1 MAEPGPTS
9 RAVRRPAASGT
20 ISNRQWQDIRQAAR
34 LTRSEGLESITLHG
48 VCVSGFPR
56 DLQQQQRSP
65 QQPQQ
70 QKKESHTVPDDGA
83 AQSMETDDRATPVK
97 STKMLQRDAQRLK
110 EFRGRQIAKRWGHL
124 AFKFHYTV
132 VWRNWL
138 STRHDARRKLGAG
151 LWREWTRPQFD
162 GGCTLAGPL
171 SHRDVYIRDRARTL
185 CMYLSRDPLVEILP
199 RGSAG
204 SSSGTKVRMI
214 DAKGDVA
221 RQWNDEGWDRRDADD
236 FDPVELDRAFADSME
251 AQPPPPAETKAVLA
265 AADAEAQPPASTV
278 PPGDYEESTELE
290 EAIAASTPRKAALAG
305 GSLFGRLLGGG
316 GEQGGGNDM
325 QQAES
330 AGNVEDACGAGKPG
344 ADRVAAGKASRSEA
358 GVPSPTPGSARPNKR
373 RGRKR

>member
-1 MAEPGPTS
+1 
-9 RAVRRPAASGT
+9 
-20 ISNRQWQDIRQAAR
+20 
-34 LTRSEGLESITLHG
+34 
-48 VCVSGFPR
+48 
-56 DLQQQQRSP
+56 
-65 QQPQQ
+65 
-70 QKKESHTVPDDGA
+70 VPDDGA

-162 GGCTLAGPL
+162 GGCTLAGRL
-171 SHRDVYIRDRARTL
+171 SHRDVYIRGRARTL
-185 CMYLSRDPLVEILP
+185 CLYLSRDPLVEILP

-221 RQWNDEGWDRRDADD
+221 RQWRDDAWDRRDADD
-236 FDPVELDRAFADSME
+236 FDPVDLEDAFAAS
-251 AQPPPPAETKAVLA
+251 LA
-265 AADAEAQPPASTV
+265 TADAKAQPPASTA
-278 PPGDYEESTELE
+278 PPGDFEESAELE
-290 EAIAASTPRKAALAG
+290 QAMAVSTPRKAALAG

-344 ADRVAAGKASRSEA
+344 ADRVAAGEKASRSEA
-358 GVPSPTPGSARPNKR
+358 GVPSPTPASARPSKR
-373 RGRKR
+373 HGRKR

>member
-1 MAEPGPTS
+1 
-9 RAVRRPAASGT
+9 VRRPAANGT

-34 LTRSEGLESITLHG
+34 MTRSEGLKSITLHG
-48 VCVSGFPR
+48 VVVSGFPR
-56 DLQQQQRSP
+56 DLKQQQRSP

-70 QKKESHTVPDDGA
+70 QKKESHTVPDEGT
-83 AQSMETDDRATPVK
+83 AQSMETSDCATPVK

-110 EFRGRQIAKRWGHL
+110 EFQGRLIAKRWGHL

-138 STRHDARRKLGAG
+138 STRQAARRKLRAG

-162 GGCTLAGPL
+162 SESWAPGGWTLAGRL
-171 SHRDVYIRDRARTL
+171 SHRDVYIRDRANTL
-185 CMYLSRDPLVEILP
+185 CSYLSRDPLVEILP

-204 SSSGTKVRMI
+204 SSSGTNVRMI
-214 DAKGDVA
+214 DAKGDKA
-221 RQWNDEGWDRRDADD
+221 KASWEEWDRRDAD
-236 FDPVELDRAFADSME
+236 ELEQDELELERAIAASLE
-251 AQPPPPAETKAVLA
+251 PQAPPS
-265 AADAEAQPPASTV
+265 ADAEAQPPASTV
-278 PPGDYEESTELE
+278 PPGDFEESAELE
-290 EAIAASTPRKAALAG
+290 QAMAVSTPRKAALAG

-358 GVPSPTPGSARPNKR
+358 GVPATPGSARPSKR
-373 RGRKR
+373 RGRKRWKDLQVGAL